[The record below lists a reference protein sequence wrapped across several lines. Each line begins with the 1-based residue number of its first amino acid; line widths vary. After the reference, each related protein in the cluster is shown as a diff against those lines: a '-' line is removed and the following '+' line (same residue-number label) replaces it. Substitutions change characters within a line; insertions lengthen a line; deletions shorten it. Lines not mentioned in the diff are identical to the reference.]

1 MIKLELL
8 GDPISNNAL
17 YKATNRGK
25 FTSVYMTKDGKRL
38 KESYSKQAL
47 KQYSGNILSYELYIE
62 IDLYFGNK
70 RRHDYD
76 NYGKILND
84 SLTGIIWEDDSQIRH
99 CGKIKKHY
107 DKNNPRIEILIEKYK
122 DKNTC

>member
-1 MIKLELL
+1 MGLEVRLTLL

-17 YKATNRGK
+17 YKAMSRGK
-25 FTSVYMTKDGKRL
+25 FTTVYMTKAGKDL
-38 KESYSKQAL
+38 KESYAKQARE
-47 KQYSGNILSYELYIE
+47 QYNGEVLQGELYIE

-84 SLTGIIWEDDSQIRH
+84 SLTGIIWEDDSQIEH

-107 DKNNPRIEILIEKYK
+107 CKENPRIEIMCKPIG
-122 DKNTC
+122 